1 MVPTIRVDDEVYE
14 RLQKAAKPFV
24 DTPNSALRRLLGLDS
39 EVGAKQEERE
49 LEAVGRGSGE
59 LAPLIEA
66 GLLEVG
72 QRLVWKRRQATHVA
86 IVTANGSLQLSD
98 GRVFGTPSGAAR
110 ALSGYEVNGWR
121 NWGRPE
127 DGVRLSSLRDR
138 LS

>member
-1 MVPTIRVDDEVYE
+1 MTPTIRIDDEVYE
-14 RLQKAAKPFV
+14 RLQKEAKPFV
-24 DTPNSALRRLLGLDS
+24 DTPNSVLRRLLGLDS
-39 EVGAKQEERE
+39 EVSETPVGGERD
-49 LEAVGRGSGE
+49 AVRRGE

-72 QRLVWKRRQATHVA
+72 QRLVWKRRQTTHEA
-86 IVTANGSLQLSD
+86 AVTVDGSLRLSD

-127 DGVRLSSLRDR
+127 DDVRLSSLRDR